1 MAALGRTRSRS
12 RSGPQLQNEM
22 ATPISRRRV
31 LVTASLTAMALLPRP
46 SAAEEEPRCLDR
58 LLARRRMIRKF
69 RRDPVSDD
77 VVRRIVRSAMRAP
90 SAGHTQPWNYVV
102 VRDAAIRRRLAR
114 AALSQMFVSDAP
126 VVIVPC
132 ADRALSRSRYGG
144 EGDRYAVIDTAFSS
158 LLLLLAVV
166 EEGLG
171 ACFVG
176 AFHEEQVSQILDL
189 PDPVRPLAVVPVGVP
204 AERPGRLKLRPLEQ
218 VLHLGR
224 W

>member
-1 MAALGRTRSRS
+1 MRISRREVLGCAALGLLT
-12 RSGPQLQNEM
+12 GPAGAQE
-22 ATPISRRRV
+22 A
-31 LVTASLTAMALLPRP
+31 
-46 SAAEEEPRCLDR
+46 PRCLDQI
-58 LLARRRMIRKF
+58 LARRRMIRKF
-69 RRDPVSDD
+69 RSDPVSDD
-77 VVRRIVRSAMRAP
+77 VVRRIVRAAMRAP

-102 VRDAAIRRRLAR
+102 VRDAAIRRRLGR
-114 AALSQMFVSDAP
+114 AALGQMFIAEAP

-132 ADRALSRSRYGG
+132 ADRARSRSRYGD

-176 AFHEEQVSQILDL
+176 AFYEEQVSKILDL
-189 PDPVRPLAVVPVGVP
+189 PEPVRPLAVVPVGVP
-204 AERPGRLKLRPLEQ
+204 AEKPGRLALRPLES
-218 VLHLGR
+218 VLHFGR